1 MEGDFSM
8 CSLEREIHFIY
19 FFLLGKKI
27 QFVRLFLIF
36 FYFIIDLGDAS
47 MKERIIFHIDV
58 NNAFLSWTAV
68 DLLRKG
74 YSIDIRTI
82 PSVIGGDEEK
92 RRGIVTAKSPIAKK
106 KGVVTAEPLFM
117 ARRKCP
123 NIQVFRGDYDLYRKE
138 SNQLY
143 EYFCQFT
150 DKVERY
156 SIDECFLDM
165 TGTNLLYSDYLELAN
180 HMKNEIFQKFGYT
193 VNVGIGNNKL
203 CAKMASDFEKPNKVH
218 TLFQHEVESKM
229 WSLPVTD
236 LFMVGKS
243 SGKQL
248 IEMGIHTIGDLAKVD
263 SYLLVRRFKSQG
275 EMMHQ
280 YANGID
286 FSEVEIRS
294 SKSQSI
300 SVTETLEKD
309 TDSIPI
315 LKKVL
320 LRQADRVG
328 RQARQKKLYAKTVA
342 LIFKTGEFV
351 SYSHQIKLVNAT
363 NVTEEI
369 YKNALLILKNGWRGE
384 PLRLIGIR
392 LSDFTSENHKQI
404 SFFDKEKDIGT
415 NQIQEVLDQITE
427 KYGDGVIIPA
437 SLKEQ

>member
-1 MEGDFSM
+1 
-8 CSLEREIHFIY
+8 
-19 FFLLGKKI
+19 
-27 QFVRLFLIF
+27 
-36 FYFIIDLGDAS
+36 

-74 YSIDIRTI
+74 YSVDIRTI

-92 RRGIVTAKSPIAKK
+92 RRGIVTAKSPVAKK
-106 KGVVTAEPLFM
+106 MGVVTAEPLFM

-123 NIQVFRGDYDLYRKE
+123 GLQVFKGDYALYRKE

-143 EYFCQFT
+143 DYFCQFT
-150 DKVERY
+150 DKIERF

-165 TGTNLLYSDYLELAN
+165 TGTNLLYSDYLALAN
-180 HMKNEIFQKFGYT
+180 RIKNEIYQKFGYT
-193 VNVGIGNNKL
+193 VNIGVASNKL

-218 TLFQHEVESKM
+218 TLFPDEIEKKM
-229 WSLPVTD
+229 WPLPVTE

-243 SGKQL
+243 SSKQL
-248 IEMGIHTIGDLAKVD
+248 MEMGIKTIGDLAHADPK
-263 SYLLVRRFKSQG
+263 LLARRFKSQG
-275 EMMHQ
+275 EMMHN

-286 FSEVEIRS
+286 YSPVSSES
-294 SKSQSI
+294 SKNRSI

-309 TDSIPI
+309 IDSTPI
-315 LKKVL
+315 LKKIL
-320 LRQADRVG
+320 LRQADNVG
-328 RQARQKKLYAKTVA
+328 RQARKEKLYAKTIA

-351 SYSHQIKLVNAT
+351 SYSHQIKLVNPT

-369 YKNALLILKNGWRGE
+369 YKNALIILKNGWRGE

-392 LSDFTSENHKQI
+392 LSDFTVENCKQI
-404 SFFDKEKDIGT
+404 SFFDQEKDINT

-437 SLKEQ
+437 SLKEK